1 MVITVDDV
9 FCYCHEDCFKMASA
23 ASGLG
28 GLSCGQLIRTFE
40 RLFEDAQITGE
51 LKLSGKK
58 LKEFPKVAC
67 KYDLSDTVV
76 VDLSKNRFS
85 EVPSEIC
92 EFYLL
97 ERLDCYHNTIRSIPD
112 SVITL
117 HSLTYLDLSRNQL
130 TSVSP
135 VLCQLPLQVLILSN
149 NKLISLPEEIGH
161 MQCLMDLDIS
171 CNEISIIPPQ
181 IGDLHSLCTLNM
193 RRNLITKLPLELCEL
208 QLTYLNISANRISV
222 LPFSLR
228 HMISLQILIVDQN
241 PLTCPPAILCT
252 RGKVHIFKFLELQ
265 ASKEDKKQDI
275 LLENDLKRI
284 YRKPGYIIDLRF
296 QNGLTTENKVKRCT
310 VDSGYNTSD
319 GGEKRRSQEIQ
330 DLNIDLEETRSMKIY
345 KATNE
350 NSLNK
355 SNIVQNNFDLSEHA
369 CISNNSKQEQ
379 NKKSEKFTMEY
390 LNGKIQKINKNSNR
404 INNEEIVKKNLSI
417 TRLSSSESN
426 VADEECK
433 QGSPMFGDI
442 KRPYPHIQTYKE
454 FKEALKLQRAGDNNI
469 YKKVSVDGMTS
480 STPSKVEGVKT
491 ESSLQHPAATSHLTP
506 EEEFRVKRETL
517 INQQRH
523 EAAIIQRHLELE
535 RNKLKDVCKDQ
546 NSSFVQKSQSPIISS
561 KPKVSS
567 KWDTSNNESV
577 KSVSEIIHPHFTMRR
592 ELDKA
597 REEQELIEKLKEI
610 IETKLQI
617 TLPEDLSSSL
627 MDGVLL
633 CRLANYLCP
642 NSVASVHVPSVS
654 VPKLTMAKC
663 RKNVE
668 NFLEACQSSGV
679 PQEEASKMQVA
690 FTIQALLHSTRKQS
704 SISSST
710 SDIIL
715 SYFLL
720 IVFIGT
726 CCLLYFYHP

>member
-1 MVITVDDV
+1 MNVKADDG
-9 FCYCHEDCFKMASA
+9 FCYCHEDSFKMASA

-149 NKLISLPEEIGH
+149 NKLVALPEEIGH

-171 CNEISIIPPQ
+171 CNEISNIPPQ

-193 RRNLITKLPLELCEL
+193 RRNLITKLPSELCEL
-208 QLTYLNISANRISV
+208 QLAYLNISANRIAI
-222 LPFSLR
+222 LPTSLR
-228 HMISLQILIVDQN
+228 LMISLQILVVDQN

-275 LLENDLKRI
+275 LLENDLKRM
-284 YRKPGYIIDLRF
+284 YRKPGYIVDLRF
-296 QNGLTTENKVKRCT
+296 QNGLPIENKVKRCT

-330 DLNIDLEETRSMKIY
+330 D
-345 KATNE
+345 
-350 NSLNK
+350 
-355 SNIVQNNFDLSEHA
+355 
-369 CISNNSKQEQ
+369 EQ
-379 NKKSEKFTMEY
+379 NKRNEKFSVEY
-390 LNGKIQKINKNSNR
+390 LNGKSPINKNTNKINKEDFS
-404 INNEEIVKKNLSI
+404 KKYLSI
-417 TRLSSSESN
+417 TRLSSSDSN
-426 VADEECK
+426 VADDDCK
-433 QGSPMFGDI
+433 FGNLSVSGEN

-454 FKEALKLQRAGDNNI
+454 YKEALRLQRAGDNNI
-469 YKKVSVDGMTS
+469 YKKVTVDGTTS
-480 STPSKVEGVKT
+480 LTSNKNEGFKVETNV
-491 ESSLQHPAATSHLTP
+491 QHHTVTSHLTP
-506 EEEFRVKRETL
+506 EEEFRVKHETL
-517 INQQRH
+517 KNQQRH
-523 EAAIIQRHLELE
+523 EAEIIQRHIESE
-535 RNKLKDVCKDQ
+535 RNKFKEICKDQ
-546 NSSFVQKSQSPIISS
+546 NSVVQQSQNQKI
-561 KPKVSS
+561 VSS
-567 KWDTSNNESV
+567 KAKCSSKWERSNNDSA

-597 REEQELIEKLKEI
+597 REEQELIEKLREI
-610 IETKLQI
+610 IETKLEI

-633 CRLANYLCP
+633 CRLANYVFP

-668 NFLEACQSSGV
+668 SFLEACQSSGV
-679 PQEEASKMQVA
+679 PQEKLFKLEDINKLDLAQVSL
-690 FTIQALLHSTRKQS
+690 TVQALLLHSTRKLS
-704 SISSST
+704 SVSPSA
-710 SDIIL
+710 SDKIL

-720 IVFIGT
+720 VIFVGT
-726 CCLLYFYHP
+726 CCLLYFSHS

>member
-1 MVITVDDV
+1 MNVKADDG
-9 FCYCHEDCFKMASA
+9 FCYCHEDSFKMASA

-149 NKLISLPEEIGH
+149 NKLVALPEEIGH

-171 CNEISIIPPQ
+171 CNEISNIPPQ

-193 RRNLITKLPLELCEL
+193 RRNLITKLPSELCEL
-208 QLTYLNISANRISV
+208 QLAYLNISANRIAI
-222 LPFSLR
+222 LPTSLR
-228 HMISLQILIVDQN
+228 LMISLQILVVDQN

-275 LLENDLKRI
+275 LLENDLKRM
-284 YRKPGYIIDLRF
+284 YRKPGYIVDLRF
-296 QNGLTTENKVKRCT
+296 QNGLPIENKVKRCT

-330 DLNIDLEETRSMKIY
+330 DLNIDLEETRSMKTY
-345 KATNE
+345 KSTNE
-350 NSLNK
+350 NQFSK
-355 SNIVQNNFDLSEHA
+355 SNNILNSFDLNEHIS
-369 CISNNSKQEQ
+369 ISNNLIKQEQ
-379 NKKSEKFTMEY
+379 NKRNEKFSVEY
-390 LNGKIQKINKNSNR
+390 LNGKSPINKNTNKINKEDFS
-404 INNEEIVKKNLSI
+404 KKYLSI
-417 TRLSSSESN
+417 TRLSSSDSN
-426 VADEECK
+426 VADDDCK
-433 QGSPMFGDI
+433 FGNLSVSGEN

-454 FKEALKLQRAGDNNI
+454 YKEALRLQRAGDNNI
-469 YKKVSVDGMTS
+469 YKKVTVDGTTS
-480 STPSKVEGVKT
+480 LTSNKNEGFKVETNV
-491 ESSLQHPAATSHLTP
+491 QHHTVTSHLTP
-506 EEEFRVKRETL
+506 EEEFRVKHETL
-517 INQQRH
+517 KNQQRH
-523 EAAIIQRHLELE
+523 EAEIIQRHIESE
-535 RNKLKDVCKDQ
+535 RNKFKEICKDQ
-546 NSSFVQKSQSPIISS
+546 NSVVQQSQNQKI
-561 KPKVSS
+561 VSS
-567 KWDTSNNESV
+567 KAKCSSKWERSNNDSA

-597 REEQELIEKLKEI
+597 REEQELIEKLREI
-610 IETKLQI
+610 IETKLEI

-633 CRLANYLCP
+633 CRLANYVFP

-668 NFLEACQSSGV
+668 SFLEACQSSGV
-679 PQEEASKMQVA
+679 PQELICSSQDVLEERGGLVRVSITVQE
-690 FTIQALLHSTRKQS
+690 LLKQ
-704 SISSST
+704 T
-710 SDIIL
+710 EQ
-715 SYFLL
+715 
-720 IVFIGT
+720 
-726 CCLLYFYHP
+726 